1 MLPSSPGLSPVSGP
15 TVALC
20 LEQTLGHRA
29 HTLNLEAAAGAR
41 AQPTPVVRVEY
52 PEDPRLRVPW
62 AARGSGQALRKLRA
76 LPGRPDVTLFH
87 TSTISLAAPAFG
99 TPYVVSVDAT
109 PLQIDAM
116 GRWYRH
122 ERSPALVERAKT
134 AWYRRVFGRARA
146 MVAWSD
152 WSAKSLTRD
161 YGVNPERIHVFH
173 PGAGC
178 AFFDLERTG
187 AASVPT
193 ILFVGGDFERK
204 GGDTLL
210 DAFAPLAGRAR
221 LVMVTAA
228 AVPER
233 PGVSVERGVTPGS
246 RRLLSAYAN
255 ADIFCLPTRGDCTS
269 VAIEEAMAAGLPVV
283 TTAVGSNAET
293 IADGESGLLIPA
305 DDPAT
310 LTGALTRLVEDAAER
325 IRMGAAARERAQD
338 AYHAQSNAHG
348 ILDLLEAVA

>member
-1 MLPSSPGLSPVSGP
+1 MLPWTPGSRPVSAP

-29 HTLNLEAAAGAR
+29 HTLNLEMAAAAR
-41 AQPTPVVRVEY
+41 EQPAPVVRVEY
-52 PEDPRLRVPW
+52 PEGSRLPVPW

-76 LPGRPDVTLFH
+76 LPGRPDATLFH

-109 PLQIDAM
+109 PLQVDAM
-116 GRWYRH
+116 GQWYRH
-122 ERSPALVERAKT
+122 DRSLAAIERAKT
-134 AWYRRVFGRARA
+134 AWYRQVFGRARA
-146 MVAWSD
+146 MVAWST
-152 WSAKSLTRD
+152 WSAESLTKD
-161 YGVNPERIHVFH
+161 YGVAPERIHVFH

-178 AFFDLERTG
+178 AFFELERTG
-187 AASVPT
+187 RASPPT

-210 DAFAPLAGRAR
+210 EAFAPLAGRAR
-221 LVMVTAA
+221 LLLVTGAD
-228 AVPER
+228 VRES
-233 PGVSVERGVTPGS
+233 PGVSVERGATPGS
-246 RRLLSAYAN
+246 GRLLSAYAN

-293 IADGESGLLIPA
+293 VGDGESGLLIPV
-305 DDPAT
+305 DDPIA
-310 LTGALTRLVEDAAER
+310 LRAALTRLVEDAAER
-325 IRMGAAARERAQD
+325 MKMGAAARERARD
-338 AYHAQSNAHG
+338 TYHAHTNARG